1 MFVFT
6 VLLKGGLNQKMFPVL
21 DLFFIGVV
29 VNSVI
34 LTLDLYPALYRA
46 SLYTGSSF
54 SKTSLEQEMS
64 EMRLEIIFGYSCFF
78 MDFGWLELE

>member
-29 VNSVI
+29 VNSLI

-64 EMRLEIIFGYSCFF
+64 EMRWKSYLVIAVFLWTLG
-78 MDFGWLELE
+78 GWN